1 MGDDSLN
8 KAEIYDVII
17 IGGGPA
23 GLTAGIYASRARLS
37 TIMIEKLGVGGQA
50 SLTDKIENYPGFS
63 DGIYGAELIQNM
75 EAQAKSFGTNIL
87 YGEVSRIEFSEEGNI
102 KKVFVD
108 NDTVPYQCLS
118 IIIATG
124 NEQRKIGVPGE
135 TEFTGKGVSYCAT
148 CDGAFFRD
156 VPVAVIGGGDVA
168 VEEGMFLTRF
178 ASKVYIIHR
187 RDRLRAT
194 KILQEKAF
202 KDEKVELIFNSVVD
216 EIYGQNLVEG
226 LRLKNIKTGE
236 NKDLPVSGAFVFIGY
251 IPNLNFLGTIVK
263 KSDDNYILVDKEMAT
278 SREGIFACGD
288 CCKKNLKQ
296 VVTACGD
303 GATAAFSAQHYVE
316 KLKGEEYV

>member
-1 MGDDSLN
+1 
-8 KAEIYDVII
+8 
-17 IGGGPA
+17 
-23 GLTAGIYASRARLS
+23 
-37 TIMIEKLGVGGQA
+37 
-50 SLTDKIENYPGFS
+50 
-63 DGIYGAELIQNM
+63 M
-75 EAQAKSFGTNIL
+75 EEQAKSFGTSIM
-87 YGEVSRIEFSEEGNI
+87 YGEVNRIEFSEENNI

-124 NEQRKIGVPGE
+124 NEQRKIGVSGE

-216 EIYGQNLVEG
+216 GIYGQNLVEG
-226 LRLKNIKTGE
+226 LKLRNLKTGE
-236 NKDLPVSGAFVFIGY
+236 NKDLPVSGVFVFIGY
-251 IPNLNFLGTIVK
+251 IPNLDFLGTIVK
-263 KSDDNYILVDKEMAT
+263 KSDDNYILVDKEMST

-303 GATAAFSAQHYVE
+303 GATAAFSVQHYVE
-316 KLKGEEYV
+316 RLKGEEYV

>member
-1 MGDDSLN
+1 MDDESIN

-23 GLTAGIYASRARLS
+23 GLTAGIYTSRARLS
-37 TIMIEKLGVGGQA
+37 TIMIEKLGIGGQA
-50 SLTDKIENYPGFS
+50 VLTDKIENYPGFK
-63 DGIYGAELIQNM
+63 DGIYGAELIHHMQ
-75 EAQAKSFGTNIL
+75 EQAESFGTNIV
-87 YGEVSRIEFSEEGNI
+87 YGEVNRIEFSEEGNI

-108 NDTVPYQCLS
+108 DDTVPYQCLS
-118 IIIATG
+118 IIIAAG

-135 TEFTGKGVSYCAT
+135 SEFTGKGVSYCAT
-148 CDGAFFRD
+148 CDGAFFRN

-168 VEEGMFLTRF
+168 IEEGMFLTRF

-202 KDEKVELIFNSVVD
+202 KNERIEVLYNSVVD
-216 EIYGQNLVEG
+216 EIYGQNMVEG
-226 LRLKNIKTGE
+226 IKLKNIKTGE
-236 NKDLPVSGAFVFIGY
+236 KTDLSVNGAFVFIGY
-251 IPNLNFLGTIVK
+251 IPNLDFLGTIVK
-263 KSDDNYILVDKEMAT
+263 KSDDNYIIVDKEMAT

-316 KLKGEEYV
+316 RLKGEEYA